1 MTSLAP
7 DPGQKNVLVLACLQ
21 ALLLANNSTAIAL
34 NALVGHDLASDKSLA
49 TVPVTG
55 WVTGAALST
64 YFASLLMKR
73 VGRRKGFLIGAGF
86 GVVGAGVCSAA
97 LALGSF
103 WLFVVGATV
112 IGVYNAF
119 GQYYRFAAADAV
131 AGSAKARAISLV
143 LAGGL
148 VGGIVGPSASRV
160 TLHAL
165 STAYLGSYLSLLVFV
180 ALAFVMLAFLDLPP
194 PSLAETRGPA
204 RSLGAMALKPVFL
217 VAVLSAS
224 FGFGVMSLLM
234 TATPLAMGACG
245 HPYGAAATVITSH
258 VIGMYAPSFFT
269 GSLITRFGVLRV
281 MMVGVLLNLA
291 CIAIGLSG
299 VRITHFW
306 WSLVLLGVGWNF
318 LYIGGTTLLTE
329 AYLPAEKARAQGLN
343 DATVSVVTAI
353 SSFASGLILRE
364 GGWETLNHAAIPF
377 VLVIG
382 AAVVWLWL
390 ARGTVQP
397 TRA

>member
-1 MTSLAP
+1 
-7 DPGQKNVLVLACLQ
+7 
-21 ALLLANNSTAIAL
+21 LLANNSTAIAL